1 MAEKIVE
8 VCRRG
13 GRTNGREWISKLS
26 MEAVAQQIVDVY
38 AATVSR

>member
-13 GRTNGREWISKLS
+13 GRTNGRDWIRKLS
-26 MEAVAQQIVDVY
+26 MEAVAKQIVEVY
-38 AATVSR
+38 AATLRR